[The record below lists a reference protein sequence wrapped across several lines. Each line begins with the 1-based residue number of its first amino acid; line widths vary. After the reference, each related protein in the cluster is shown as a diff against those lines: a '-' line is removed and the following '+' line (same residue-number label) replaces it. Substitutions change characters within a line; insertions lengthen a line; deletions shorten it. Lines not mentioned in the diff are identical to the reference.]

1 MSVVSPFCWFEPKFL
16 CFYRLPVIASKLF
29 WSLCLCSIWH
39 FWEWKPFRNN
49 QRNIGPLMNC
59 CWVVWWTLQ
68 SSNSSIVQC
77 DWDDCLSKQT
87 RWKEYYRNTRW
98 FRPLKFAVSRQT
110 LTTILETAAI
120 QVRGKPFKRF
130 WCGRLCESFVVVL
143 PGTYLLLDV
152 LNGSKQKRQ
161 NPWEKKGCSEI
172 LKIK

>member
-49 QRNIGPLMNC
+49 QCNIGPLMKC
-59 CWVVWWTLQ
+59 CWVEWWTLQ

-87 RWKEYYRNTRW
+87 RWKEYNRNIRW
-98 FRPLKFAVSRQT
+98 FRPLKWLHAAVSRQT

-152 LNGSKQKRQ
+152 LNGSKR
-161 NPWEKKGCSEI
+161 
-172 LKIK
+172 KIRRP